1 LHTEGATLVRGSA
14 TSQESA
20 KATESSLDLTIVIPC
35 LNEEAH
41 IKDTLDTVAAAMR
54 ELQYSYEI
62 LVIDDGSTDR
72 TAEIVE
78 AYAIAHEELPIRP
91 HRNPRNR
98 GLTRSYVD
106 GAFLGRGKYYR
117 LVCGDNPEPKE
128 TLLAIFNQLGNAD
141 MVVPYHSVQGKPL
154 LRRTLSR
161 FYTKLVNIL
170 SGHNITYYNGCALHL
185 RYNVMRWG
193 PYSFGFGF
201 QAELI
206 TRLLD
211 EGANYIEIPVKTRH
225 VEKSVRNSAINIG
238 NFLSVG
244 HTLLEVLIRRLRK
257 NVFQK

>member
-1 LHTEGATLVRGSA
+1 M
-14 TSQESA
+14 
-20 KATESSLDLTIVIPC
+20 TIVIPC

-41 IKDTLDTVAAAMR
+41 IKDTLDTVGAAMC
-54 ELQYSYEI
+54 ELRYSYEI

-72 TAEIVE
+72 TAQIVE
-78 AYAIAHEELPIRP
+78 SYADAHPELPLRL

-128 TLLAIFNQLGNAD
+128 TLLAIFSQLGNAD
-141 MVVPYHSVQGKPL
+141 MVVPYYPAVEGKPV
-154 LRRTLSR
+154 LRRTLSML
-161 FYTKLVNIL
+161 YTRLVNTL
-170 SGHNITYYNGCALHL
+170 SGYKFHYYNGCALHL

-201 QAELI
+201 QAELM

-211 EGANYIEIPVKTRH
+211 EGATFVEIPVNATH
-225 VEKSVRNSAINIG
+225 IEKSAHNSAINIG

-244 HTLLEVLIRRLRK
+244 HTLLEVFIRRLRK
-257 NVFQK
+257 RVFQK

>member
-1 LHTEGATLVRGSA
+1 M
-14 TSQESA
+14 SQESVRA
-20 KATESSLDLTIVIPC
+20 NEHSLDLTIVIPC

-41 IKDTLDTVAAAMR
+41 IKGTLDTVVAAMQ
-54 ELQYSYEI
+54 ELRHSYEI

-72 TAEIVE
+72 TAQIVE
-78 AYAIAHEELPIRP
+78 SYADTHPELPLRL

-128 TLLAIFNQLGNAD
+128 TLLTIFNQLGNAD

-154 LRRTLSR
+154 LRRTFSH
-161 FYTKLVNIL
+161 FYTKLVNML
-170 SGHNITYYNGCALHL
+170 SGYNITYYNGCALHI

-225 VEKSVRNSAINIG
+225 VEKSARNSAINVG